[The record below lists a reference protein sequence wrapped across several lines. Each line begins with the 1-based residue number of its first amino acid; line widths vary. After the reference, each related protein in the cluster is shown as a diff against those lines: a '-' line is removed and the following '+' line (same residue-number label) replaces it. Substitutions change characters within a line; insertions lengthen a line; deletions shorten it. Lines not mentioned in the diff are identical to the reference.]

1 VPNPTPANLAAN
13 NVLVDKTSRHYY
25 QTAFPVLHLQSDDI
39 QANKIFLLKVS
50 WVKLL
55 QLENKIKKLSSA
67 SKLSSFFL
75 DRKKLV
81 SKKKYLMEE
90 LMWALNIAN
99 KEELIHLFIIS
110 IMSLY
115 QNRQQLLA
123 PHSAIAASLTLKT
136 RKNIKNIACLE
147 ENLAELLDTD
157 TRDYF
162 AEQRNPDLK
171 KNLLFNLFNDPLSI
185 ELIITLI
192 SSI

>member
-1 VPNPTPANLAAN
+1 MTGLILTVTSPLLGAFSISLALILLSTEDIFLSIYYHFYSVYVPNPTPANLAAN
-13 NVLVDKTSRHYY
+13 NVLVASSNSHYY
-25 QTAFPVLHLQSDDI
+25 QTAFPVLHLQSDDT

-81 SKKKYLMEE
+81 SKKKYLMQE
-90 LMWALNIAN
+90 LMWALNITN

-123 PHSAIAASLTLKT
+123 PHSAMGSKP
-136 RKNIKNIACLE
+136 RR
-147 ENLAELLDTD
+147 LATM
-157 TRDYF
+157 
-162 AEQRNPDLK
+162 P
-171 KNLLFNLFNDPLSI
+171 
-185 ELIITLI
+185 
-192 SSI
+192 